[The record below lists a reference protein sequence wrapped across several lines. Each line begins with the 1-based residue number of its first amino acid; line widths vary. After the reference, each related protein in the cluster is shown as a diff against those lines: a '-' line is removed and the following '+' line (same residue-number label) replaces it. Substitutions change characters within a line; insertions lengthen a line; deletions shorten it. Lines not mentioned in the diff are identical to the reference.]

1 MEQTL
6 AGQKTTASAKP
17 KIIFYWVC
25 TVLVTFELLYGATW
39 DFNWLNKS
47 FVRGILGHLGYPP
60 YMDTLLGI
68 AKIPAAIV
76 ILIPGVPLLK
86 EWAYAGVAFLFT
98 GAVYSH
104 IATGD
109 TVLAAIFPGIY
120 IVLGLASW
128 ALRPESRKL
137 KLNKN

>member
-1 MEQTL
+1 MEQTIT
-6 AGQKTTASAKP
+6 GQKVTAPSKT

-25 TVLVTFELLYGATW
+25 TVLLTFELLYGATW

-60 YMDTLLGI
+60 YMDAFLGM

-76 ILIPGVPLLK
+76 ILIPGFPLLK
-86 EWAYAGVAFLFT
+86 EWAYAGTVFLFM

-104 IATGD
+104 IAAGD
-109 TVLAAIFPGIY
+109 SAVPAIFPGIY
-120 IVLGLASW
+120 VVLGLASW